1 MDWLYLLYIVPLLIA
16 AAISV
21 GLAAY
26 AWLRRTATAAVPFA
40 VLMFGVSI
48 WSFGYAM
55 EIGSASLAVKLLW
68 AKFQYLGI
76 VVLPVAWLAL
86 AVEYTGQGRWLSWR
100 RLAFLSMIPLATLA
114 LTWSNELHNLIW
126 SEVGLQPT
134 GSVILLALN
143 HGPAFWFH
151 STYAYALLAV
161 GTILIARAFYL
172 APPTFKAQS
181 RVILIGAVIPW
192 LCNVVGLLSRSEQL
206 PYMALDPT
214 PFGFTATGL
223 LVAWGLLRFRLFDVV
238 PVARDLIVENM
249 GDAMIVLNAQ
259 DLVVDL
265 NRAAMDLLHVTE
277 ARAVGQPAS
286 EALAGIPALAER
298 CLQEGGGQSEVVVP
312 DGDQSRIYD
321 LNVQPLLD
329 GRGRVSGCLAVL
341 HDVTQRQEAEA
352 VKRRALEDTLQ
363 AAEAL
368 RESEHFLQG
377 VFEAIQDGISVLDT
391 ELNVTRV
398 NQWMEKMY
406 VDQIPLAGKKCYA
419 LYQQRESPCPWCP
432 SLRTIETGT
441 AQSATVPYP
450 SPEKPTGWLQLST
463 FPLRDEQGKVTAII
477 EYVQDITERVEARL
491 VLQEKTEYLEALR
504 QMSLELASQLNPD
517 ALLQS
522 IVARAVELLGGSV
535 GGLHLYRPKQN
546 QLELAVVSGIDPSIL
561 GTVLEPGEGL
571 AGKVWEKGEAI
582 TVEDYRNWESRA
594 AAYEPWSFG
603 AIVGVPIRWGD
614 ESLGVLSVLSS
625 ETGIFAKKDGELLTL
640 LATQAAIALQNAHL
654 FDEARRRNRELALL
668 NRVIAASAASQDFGL
683 VLDLVCRELARAL
696 DLPQAAASLLTEDGK
711 KAKVVAEYQSG
722 AFPSLVGQEITLSD
736 LPTFEYLKEQEAPLI
751 VSNARKDPLMEPV
764 SDLLEARG
772 IHSLLLVPLLF
783 LNSQVGSLILGS
795 QAPRV
800 FSDEAVDLALRVA
813 EQVSGAIARARLTEN
828 QQRLSTAVEQG
839 AEAVFITEMDGTI
852 VYVNSAFEKMIGM
865 DRSDIVG
872 HRPKVL
878 GEHRLNAPLHAGLM
892 DVVRSGDVWQER
904 LGYDATGGGMNT
916 LDLTV
921 APVRN
926 QAGETINLVATI
938 RDVTREVVLE
948 RQSQQTQKMEALGR
962 LAGGIAHDFNNLLT
976 VIQLSTH
983 MLQHQLRPNDPL
995 WAHTEQIRETGERA
1009 SQLTKQLLRFSRRDV
1024 VAPSVLDLSKIVGD
1038 LSPMLQRI
1046 IGEDIELKPILAS
1059 DLWHVKADPS
1069 QMDQVVINLAVNAR
1083 DAMPQGGQLIIETA
1097 NIVLDQDYAALHVD
1111 AEPGEY
1117 VMLRIKDTGKGM
1129 DEYTR
1134 AHLFEPFF
1142 TTKRQGEG
1150 TGLGLA
1156 TVFGIVRHS
1165 GGHIQVAS
1173 DVGQGT
1179 VFTVYLPRC
1188 DTGDPQEVQRDLQR
1202 ELRSLELER
1211 PGTETVLI
1219 VEDESAVR
1227 DQAVLVLA
1235 SYGYTVLDAPDG
1247 QAALETSRSYPG
1259 PIDLLLTDVIMP
1271 GLNGRELA
1279 DQLQAERP
1287 ETHVLYMSGYAGDA
1301 IESHGV
1307 QAQGLAFL
1315 AKPFTLEDLLRKVRS
1330 VLDQGKN
1337 SHNNL
1342 TQGEVG

>member
-26 AWLRRTATAAVPFA
+26 AWLRRATTAAVPFA
-40 VLMFGVSI
+40 VLMLGVGI
-48 WSFGYAM
+48 WSFGYVM
-55 EIGSASLAVKLLW
+55 EIGSANLAVKLLW
-68 AKFQYLGI
+68 AQFQYLGI
-76 VVLPVAWLAL
+76 VVIPVAWLAL
-86 AVEYTGQGRWLSWR
+86 AVEFTGQGRWLTRR
-100 RLAFLSMIPLATLA
+100 RLALVSLVPLATLA
-114 LTWSNELHNLIW
+114 LTWSNELHHLIW
-126 SEVGLQPT
+126 SEVGLQPA
-134 GSVILLALN
+134 GSVTLLALN
-143 HGPAFWFH
+143 YGPGFWFH
-151 STYAYALLAV
+151 SAYAYCLLAV

-181 RVILIGAVIPW
+181 RVILIGATIPW

-206 PYMALDPT
+206 PNLALDLT

-238 PVARDLIVENM
+238 PVARDLIVEHM
-249 GDAMIVLNAQ
+249 GDAMIVLNAHN
-259 DLVVDL
+259 LVVDL
-265 NRAAMDLLHVTE
+265 NRAAMDLLHLTE
-277 ARAVGQPAS
+277 AEAVGRPAC
-286 EALAGIPALAER
+286 EALAAIPALAER
-298 CLQEGGGQSEVVVP
+298 CLQPGNGQTEVIVP
-312 DGDQSRIYD
+312 SGDRSRIYD
-321 LNVQPLLD
+321 LSVRPLRD

-352 VKRRALEDTLQ
+352 VKHRALEDTLQ

-368 RESEHFLQG
+368 RESENFLQG
-377 VFEAIQDGISVLDT
+377 VFEAIQDGISVIDT
-391 ELNVTRV
+391 DLTVTRV

-432 SLRTIETGT
+432 SLRTLETGT
-441 AQSATVPYP
+441 AHSATVPYP

-463 FPLRDEQGKVTAII
+463 FPLKDEQGEVTAII

-522 IVARAVELLGGSV
+522 IVTRAVELLGGTI

-561 GTVLEPGEGL
+561 GTALKPGEGL
-571 AGKVWEKGEAI
+571 AGKVWERGEAI
-582 TVEDYRNWESRA
+582 TVKDYRNWENRA
-594 AAYEPWSFG
+594 AAYEPWDFG
-603 AIVGVPIRWGD
+603 AMVGVPIRWGD
-614 ESLGVLSVLSS
+614 ESLGVLSVLSN

-668 NRVIAASAASQDFGL
+668 NRVIAASAVSQDFGL
-683 VLDLVCRELARAL
+683 ILDLVCRELARAL

-711 KAKVVAEYQSG
+711 KATVVAEYQPG
-722 AFPSLVGQEITLSD
+722 EFPSLVGHEITLSD
-736 LPTFEYLKEQEAPLI
+736 LPMFEYLKEQEAPLI
-751 VSNARKDPLMEPV
+751 VSNARRDPLMQPMSE
-764 SDLLEARG
+764 LIEARG
-772 IHSLLLVPLLF
+772 IQSLLLVPLLF
-783 LNSQVGSLILGS
+783 LNKQVGSLILGS

-813 EQVSGAIARARLTEN
+813 EQVSGAIARARLTQN

-839 AEAVFITEMDGTI
+839 AEAVFITELDGTI
-852 VYVNSAFEKMIGM
+852 VYVNSSFEEMIGM
-865 DRSDIVG
+865 DRSEFVG
-872 HRPKVL
+872 NRPEAL
-878 GEHRLNAPLHAGLM
+878 GHHRLNAPLHAGLM
-892 DVVRSGDVWQER
+892 DVVRSGEIWQER
-904 LGYDATGGGMNT
+904 LGYQATDGGMRT

-926 QAGETINLVATI
+926 QTGETINLVATI
-938 RDVTREVVLE
+938 RDVTREVDLE
-948 RQSQQTQKMEALGR
+948 RQFQQAQKMEALGR

-983 MLQHQLRPNDPL
+983 MLQHQLRPDDPL
-995 WAHTEQIRETGERA
+995 WTHTEQIRETGVRA

-1024 VAPSVLDLSKIVGD
+1024 VAPRVLDLNQIVGD

-1046 IGEDIELKPILAS
+1046 IGENIELKPVLAK

-1097 NIVLDQDYAALHVD
+1097 NVVLDEDYAALHVD
-1111 AEPGEY
+1111 AEPGEH
-1117 VMLRIKDTGKGM
+1117 VLLRINDTGKGM
-1129 DEYTR
+1129 DEYTKS
-1134 AHLFEPFF
+1134 HLFEPFF

-1156 TVFGIVRHS
+1156 TVFGIVKHS
-1165 GGHIQVAS
+1165 GGHIHVAS

-1179 VFTVYLPRC
+1179 SFSVYLPRC
-1188 DTGDPQEVQRDLQR
+1188 ETADAGEVRRELQRD
-1202 ELRSLELER
+1202 LRSLELER
-1211 PGTETVLI
+1211 PGTETVLV
-1219 VEDESAVR
+1219 VEDEGAVR

-1235 SYGYTVLDAPDG
+1235 SYGYTVLDAADG
-1247 QAALETSRSYPG
+1247 QAALEVSRSYAG

-1279 DQLQAERP
+1279 EQLQAERP
-1287 ETHVLYMSGYAGDA
+1287 ETRVLYMSGYAGDA

-1307 QAQGLAFL
+1307 HAQGLAFL
-1315 AKPFTLEDLLRKVRS
+1315 AKPFTLEDLLRKVRN

-1337 SHNNL
+1337 SHNTI